1 MQPIYGWETI
11 EEAGTYKKI
20 ELGGHICVI
29 EGARIEATKSGGQ
42 MMVIAFD
49 FAPNDKQPRYFK
61 DMFESD
67 KKRNPQTK
75 WRGVFYQNFGTE
87 QSNPFFKRLI
97 NRIIESNPGYQWDW
111 NESGLKGKRFGGV
124 FGREEYI
131 NDKGE
136 SKFSIKCM
144 SVQNLDGIFEAEIP
158 EDKLLQK
165 DEPSFVQNGTKSETS
180 SNILEIDN
188 DDLPF

>member
-11 EEAGTYKKI
+11 EEAGAYKKI

-29 EGARIEATKSGGQ
+29 EGARIETTKSGGQ

-49 FAPNDKQPRYFK
+49 FASNDKQPRYFK

-67 KKRNPQTK
+67 KKRNPQAK

-97 NRIIESNPGYQWDW
+97 NRIIESNPGYQWNWD
-111 NESGLKGKRFGGV
+111 EKGLKGKRFGGV
-124 FGREEYI
+124 FGREEYE

-136 SKFSIKCM
+136 SKFSTKCM
-144 SVQNLDGIFEAEIP
+144 FVQNVEGIFEAAIP
-158 EDKLLQK
+158 EDKLL
-165 DEPSFVQNGTKSETS
+165 TKAEEMRSAATTAS
-180 SNILEIDN
+180 QRNIYLSIDD

>member
-20 ELGGHICVI
+20 ELGGHICII
-29 EGARIEATKSGGQ
+29 EGVKIEPTKKGGQ
-42 MMVIAFD
+42 MMVIAYD

-61 DMFESD
+61 EQHEAD
-67 KKRNPQTK
+67 KKRNPQAK

-87 QSNPFFKRLI
+87 QSNPYFKRLI
-97 NRIIESNPGYQWDW
+97 NRIMQSNPGYQWDW
-111 NESGLKGKRFGGV
+111 NEAGLRGKRFGGV
-124 FGREEYI
+124 FGRKEYT
-131 NDKGE
+131 NEKGE

-144 SVQNLDGIFEAEIP
+144 GVENLEGIFEVDIP
-158 EDKLLQK
+158 KDKLLQK
-165 DEPSFVQNGTKSETS
+165 EDEPMQSSVETKTAGGYFD
-180 SNILEIDN
+180 IDN